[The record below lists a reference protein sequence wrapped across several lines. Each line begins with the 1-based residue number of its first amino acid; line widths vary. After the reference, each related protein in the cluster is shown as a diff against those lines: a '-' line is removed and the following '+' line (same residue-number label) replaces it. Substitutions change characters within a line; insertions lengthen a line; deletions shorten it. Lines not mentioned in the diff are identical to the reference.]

1 MSKLALHVQHYKA
14 GAVGAIDRHNKRLG
28 DSHSNELIVPER
40 SGDNIAIL
48 RPDGDLYKVAREV
61 ADNAAG
67 RVTKNSVLVSEWVI
81 YPPEELRDPATAGA
95 EDLQAWGE
103 DVVTWMK
110 DRGLNP
116 KSATIH
122 RDETTNHIHVDTI
135 PLTSDGRLSRKEL
148 YTRENLT
155 RYHTELAQYLQERGW
170 NVERGEST
178 EDRQVRSL
186 NVREFKKQQEAA
198 RLEAVRLRE
207 EAERETRELEGKIA
221 DYLEPAQKIENVD
234 QIRQRAK
241 VKKPF
246 LGIGEN
252 EVTAKESDFDKLTE
266 QAKYGAT
273 YDLRMERMAQEN
285 KAWRSEK
292 QRLQE
297 RIKNVEHQNNEL
309 RVFKTR
315 VEAFLSRFKLLEAFR
330 EFQAQQ
336 ELKKRQEPQ
345 RMTIRS
351 KNDEG
356 R

>member
-1 MSKLALHVQHYKA
+1 MSKLALHVQHFKA

-28 DSHSNELIVPER
+28 DSHSNELIDPAR

-48 RPDGDLYKVAREV
+48 RPDGDLYYVARKV

-81 YPPEELRDPATAGA
+81 YPPEELQDPATADPRA
-95 EDLQAWGE
+95 LKAWGE

-135 PLTSDGRLSRKEL
+135 PLTKDGRLSRKEL

-155 RYHTELAQYLQERGW
+155 RYHTELAQYLQGRGW

-178 EDRQVRSL
+178 EDRQVRSK
-186 NVREFKKQQEAA
+186 NVREYKQQQEAA
-198 RLEAVRLRE
+198 RLEAERQIA
-207 EAERETRELEGKIA
+207 EARAEHQELEGKIA
-221 DYLEPAQKIENVD
+221 EYLEPAQKLENVD
-234 QIRQRAK
+234 QIRQRSK
-241 VKKPF
+241 LKKHVF
-246 LGIGEN
+246 SEN
-252 EVTAKESDFDKLTE
+252 EVTSKESDFDQLTE

-273 YDLRMERMAQEN
+273 YDLRVERMAQEN
-285 KAWRSEK
+285 KAWRSERE
-292 QRLQE
+292 RLRE
-297 RIKNVEHQNNEL
+297 RIKTVERENNEL
-309 RVFKTR
+309 RGFRTH
-315 VEAFLSRFKLLEAFR
+315 VEAFLSRFKLFEQFK
-330 EFQAQQ
+330 EFQAQEQLRKSQ
-336 ELKKRQEPQ
+336 ERQ

-351 KNDEG
+351 KDNE